1 MQLPKTSEID
11 RLAWGTDAGFYRLL
25 PNMLSIRTT
34 NRKLSK
40 FWTTHVKTSNPLLS
54 ALPEQV
60 FRDKPLPTPF

>member
-25 PNMLSIRTT
+25 PKHVVHPNNEQEIIEILDYARKNKQSIT
-34 NRKLSK
+34 
-40 FWTTHVKTSNPLLS
+40 S